1 MALFVLRFSA
11 RLRCVTLQQ
20 ARVHILD
27 TESFDSTFGPKAQR
41 KRPNLIVGD
50 MEVCACVRA
59 CVRAC
64 VHVRI
69 GMTGCV
75 CDDKSNSGT
84 PKR

>member
-59 CVRAC
+59 CV
-64 VHVRI
+64 HVRM

-84 PKR
+84 SKR